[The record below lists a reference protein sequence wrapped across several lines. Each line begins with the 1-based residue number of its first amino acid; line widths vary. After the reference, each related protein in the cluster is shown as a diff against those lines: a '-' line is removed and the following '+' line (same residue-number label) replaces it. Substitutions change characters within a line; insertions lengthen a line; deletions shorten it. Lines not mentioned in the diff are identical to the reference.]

1 LHPVLTAM
9 KSTHVAVALVLL
21 HVGALSY
28 SHQDNPVVG
37 FLGSSPDG
45 GIIDHPEGLPV
56 HKGDA
61 EHKSAAAAQ
70 LTDKE
75 TVGEKGHKA
84 EEAPAHHEEHAEHSE
99 KHAEHAEHAEH
110 GESGTTEHGEHDHLS
125 AKEEPAEA
133 ESFALA
139 VFLMGGTSSIM
150 FVFYLVNNSHEGIK
164 ATTWRVMNM
173 TVSIFVAVLMYGTI
187 KLFLLEFM
195 ASTKLG
201 SMWSGSL
208 ASLEL
213 TLFFVFYLGTH
224 GLLFKLK
231 EGDKARLVAF
241 GTVAGHMTGF
251 AAMYGFADTAEH
263 AMIEELEAQG
273 IVLIIVGSALI
284 MGVLALVMGK
294 VMDKIS
300 NADGIMD
307 EDEIEWID
315 TCNETDDDVFCLA
328 ISFLIVLLIRFLIRG
343 KAMPY
348 EPGKVG
354 DVTQSDANILLAVG
368 FGFIALVGAGT
379 AYISKRLATPRHGSA
394 NIRALEK
401 RATSLVQHLISMC
414 MAWTFLFWA
423 EWQLYVWGWESTII
437 GGALVV
443 AVFSSCSG
451 FTCVYL
457 LNYLE
462 ERLQGK
468 MARKALKSMELA
480 VGVCVGFSWERAFD
494 VGFEEIEH
502 SLEHRYNM
510 HFQPIV
516 YVAGLSLVLLAIVA
530 PAWRLYILPKTMSY
544 DKD

>member
-1 LHPVLTAM
+1 
-9 KSTHVAVALVLL
+9 
-21 HVGALSY
+21 LS
-28 SHQDNPVVG
+28 
-37 FLGSSPDG
+37 
-45 GIIDHPEGLPV
+45 
-56 HKGDA
+56 
-61 EHKSAAAAQ
+61 
-70 LTDKE
+70 
-75 TVGEKGHKA
+75 A
-84 EEAPAHHEEHAEHSE
+84 EEEA
-99 KHAEHAEHAEH
+99 
-110 GESGTTEHGEHDHLS
+110 
-125 AKEEPAEA
+125 AEA

-139 VFLMGGTSSIM
+139 VFLMGGVSSLM
-150 FVFYLVNNSHEGIK
+150 FVFYLVNSSHQGIK

-187 KLFLLEFM
+187 KLFLLELMSSSKGF
-195 ASTKLG
+195 SVFGG
-201 SMWSGSL
+201 SKINMWV
-208 ASLEL
+208 LEL
-213 TLFFVFYLGTH
+213 TLFVVLYLGTH

-241 GTVAGHMTGF
+241 STVAGHMSGF
-251 AAMYGFADTAEH
+251 AAMYGFADTAERE
-263 AMIEELEAQG
+263 MIEKLEAHG
-273 IVLIIVGSALI
+273 IVLIIIGSALI
-284 MGVLALVMGK
+284 MGLLALVMGK
-294 VMDKIS
+294 VMNKIS

-307 EDEIEWID
+307 EAEIEWID

-328 ISFLIVLLIRFLIRG
+328 SSFLIVLLIRFLIRG

-354 DVTQSDANILLAVG
+354 DVTQTDANFLLATV

-379 AYISKRLATPRHGSA
+379 AYITKKDRRLHETSA
-394 NIRALEK
+394 FEK
-401 RATSLVQHLISMC
+401 RATTLVQHLISMC
-414 MAWTFLFWA
+414 MAWSFLFWA

-443 AVFSSCSG
+443 AVFSSVSC
-451 FTCVYL
+451 FACVYL

-462 ERLQGK
+462 EHLEGK

-480 VGVCVGFSWERAFD
+480 LGVCVGFSWERAFD

-502 SLEHRYNM
+502 SLEHRFNM
-510 HFQPIV
+510 YFRPVV